1 LFVDKTPGYW
11 FDVQRSATAVKA
23 ARGEDHLLQNVRSRG
38 PLSTELKTRLISDP
52 IPLPELRSL
61 AHSVAAAADDTL
73 TDEDVQLGLWM
84 LYELHYRGF
93 SDVAERWE

>member
-23 ARGEDHLLQNVRSRG
+23 ARGEDHLLQSVRSRG

-61 AHSVAAAADDTL
+61 AHTQSQQRLMT
-73 TDEDVQLGLWM
+73 
-84 LYELHYRGF
+84 R
-93 SDVAERWE
+93 